1 MEVKSYF
8 YNEKILKIPLCRIE
22 VERITGEVEEARILN
37 VANSMRKN
45 GLVEPLL
52 VRKKPGTD
60 RYFLVCGVTRYLALC
75 YLRAVSAPCIVLA
88 LTEPEA
94 GLVPLI
100 RQQTARSLNEFEQAR
115 LLYFLLQKG
124 RFTKQ
129 ELSEALDI
137 PVAEINKK
145 LQLLRLTVKQQN
157 FLLGRGFSVDYAA
170 RLSALPAEQRQE
182 QLTKILLEN
191 LTEAK
196 ALQLLEPKKTEVPPK
211 SGKICGVFSEKLVLN
226 SMQNIARQINQS
238 GGKASV
244 VTAVAEGQTE
254 YTLIVAENRRSS
266 AAAPVLAESK

>member
-1 MEVKSYF
+1 MEIKSCF
-8 YNEKILKIPLCRIE
+8 YDEKILKIPLCRIE
-22 VERITGEVEEARILN
+22 VERITGEVEEARILT

-52 VRKKPGTD
+52 VRKNPGTN

-88 LTEPEA
+88 LTAPEA

-100 RQQTARSLNEFEQAR
+100 RQQTGRRLNEFEQAR

-124 RFTKQ
+124 RFTKR
-129 ELSEALDI
+129 ELSESLDLSL
-137 PVAEINKK
+137 AEINQK

-157 FLLGRGFSVDYAA
+157 FLLGRGFSANYAVK
-170 RLSALPAEQRQE
+170 LSALPSAQRQE

-196 ALQLLEPKKTEVPPK
+196 ALQLLEPKKPEPPQK
-211 SGKICGVFSEKLVLN
+211 GGKVCGVFSEKLVLN
-226 SMQNIARQINQS
+226 SIQSIARQINKS
-238 GGKASV
+238 GGQASV
-244 VTAVAEGQTE
+244 VTAVAEGRTE
-254 YTLIVAENRRSS
+254 YTLIIAENRRSNPTQP
-266 AAAPVLAESK
+266 A